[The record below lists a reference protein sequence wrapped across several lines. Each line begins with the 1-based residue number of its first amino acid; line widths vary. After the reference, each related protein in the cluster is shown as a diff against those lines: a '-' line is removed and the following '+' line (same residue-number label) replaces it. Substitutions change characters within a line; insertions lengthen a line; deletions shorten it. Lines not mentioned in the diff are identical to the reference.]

1 MASEEINKIDALID
15 QCIEALAD
23 DSVNQGANALL
34 ELSILYAKSGTPK
47 AAFNNI
53 RMYIISEAKKFD
65 QCPKLIEMKLKIAE
79 KEMRKIR
86 NNERPKS
93 RIIH

>member
-1 MASEEINKIDALID
+1 MASEQINKIDALID

-34 ELSILYAKSGTPK
+34 ELAILYGKSGTPR

-53 RMYIISEAKKFD
+53 RMYIIREAQKLD
-65 QCPKLIEMKLKIAE
+65 QCPKLIEMKLKLAE
-79 KEMRKIR
+79 QELRKMR